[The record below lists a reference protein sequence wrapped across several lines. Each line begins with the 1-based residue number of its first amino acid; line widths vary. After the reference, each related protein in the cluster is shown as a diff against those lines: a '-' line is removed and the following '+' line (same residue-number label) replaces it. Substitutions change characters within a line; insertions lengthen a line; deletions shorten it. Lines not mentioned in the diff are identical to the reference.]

1 MPITLQ
7 LDKNGYFL
15 YYFDQKDEVSL
26 IDVFQIKDVRTGQTA
41 RTPKDPKVR
50 SIVNLGQ
57 GQLEDKTVTIVYGVD
72 FVNVNFINFC
82 THKIDTAQTWCSQL
96 WGYVRSLNPLSISSI
111 QNLEKIHT
119 QLMLLTKAEKPIP
132 VRAIVK
138 FFAQNREDRKLIER
152 ALDQSGFSSGRAD
165 LIEKKYFGFE
175 QFQVF
180 YQKLLIR
187 NEINEVFSKFCH
199 SEPKTKVMTS
209 KEFLNFL
216 NNYQRDPRL
225 NEILFPYA
233 SEEKAVALIRKYEPN
248 QHLVSRNQLSGEGFM
263 WYLLSEDNLVMS
275 HERLFNLDKMD
286 QPLSFYFIASSHNTY
301 LTGHQITGR
310 AGVEIYRQVLLSGC
324 RCVELDF
331 WNGTNGE
338 DEPHITH
345 GYTMVN
351 KLPARD
357 VIQAIAEC
365 AFKTSDYPLVLSF
378 ENHCNPKQQAKI
390 AQYCRQYF
398 GDSLLDEPLLDY
410 PLKPEQVL
418 PSPDILKGK
427 IIIKNKKQHHHHPK
441 SQHSPK
447 PSSVVTPTKK
457 PDPPRDIP
465 DTDGDNLPLAS
476 SRLSNGDFNDSDTDS
491 DDSESEEEDS
501 TDSGQQ
507 AVGGIVTN
515 TDAGTAGKESK
526 ACAEISALVNYMM
539 PVRFRSFEQAEK
551 RRRSYEMSSF
561 VETTALTLLKSDP
574 IKFVEYNKF
583 QASRIYPRGTR

>member
-1 MPITLQ
+1 M
-7 LDKNGYFL
+7 
-15 YYFDQKDEVSL
+15 
-26 IDVFQIKDVRTGQTA
+26 
-41 RTPKDPKVR
+41 
-50 SIVNLGQ
+50 
-57 GQLEDKTVTIVYGVD
+57 
-72 FVNVNFINFC
+72 
-82 THKIDTAQTWCSQL
+82 DTAQTWCSEL
-96 WGYVRSLNPLSISSI
+96 WSYVRSLNPLSISSI
-111 QNLEKIHT
+111 QNLQKIHT
-119 QLMLLTKAEKPIP
+119 QLLLLTKAEKPIP

-138 FFAQNREDRKLIER
+138 FFAQNREDRKVIER
-152 ALDQSGFSSGRAD
+152 ALDQSGFSSGRGD
-165 LIEKKYFGFE
+165 VIDKKYFGFE

-187 NEINEVFSKFCH
+187 NEITEVFSKFCH

-209 KEFLNFL
+209 KEFLSFL

-233 SEEKAVALIRKYEPN
+233 TEEKAIGLIKKYEPN
-248 QHLVSRNQLSGEGFM
+248 QHLVSKNQLSGEGFM
-263 WYLLSEDNLVMS
+263 WFLLSEDNLVMS
-275 HERLFNLDKMD
+275 PERLFNLDKMD
-286 QPLSFYFIASSHNTY
+286 LPLSFYFIASSHNTY

-310 AGVEIYRQVLLSGC
+310 AGVEMYRQVLLSGC

-331 WNGTNGE
+331 WNGE

-365 AFKTSDYPLVLSF
+365 AFKTSEYPLVLSF

-390 AQYCRQYF
+390 AQYCREYF
-398 GDSLLDEPLLDY
+398 GEKLLDEPLLDF
-410 PLKPEQVL
+410 PLKPGQIL
-418 PSPDILKGK
+418 PSPEILRGK
-427 IIIKNKKQHHHHPK
+427 IIIKNKKQHLHHPK

-447 PSSVVTPTKK
+447 PTTTSVTVTPTRQPNK
-457 PDPPRDIP
+457 PEASRDTP
-465 DTDGDNLPLAS
+465 DTDNTGPSPALPGVV
-476 SRLSNGDFNDSDTDS
+476 NGEFNDSETDS
-491 DDSESEEEDS
+491 DSDSEEEEEEDS
-501 TDSGQQ
+501 TDSSCPVKPGPS
-507 AVGGIVTN
+507 VTN

-539 PVRFRSFEQAEK
+539 PVRFRSFEAAEK
-551 RRRSYEMSSF
+551 RKRAYEMSSF
-561 VETTALTLLKSDP
+561 VETTALALLKSDP